1 MAHIRDR
8 LHRREHGILAFSY
21 RDEQNVWREKYTGT
35 RNRVEARKF
44 RKAFLEGLHK
54 ASLPTEMAGWSMEV
68 AEKWWIEFR
77 MPRIADTTFN
87 AEKYRLRDFR
97 NFVGNKPLC
106 EITNGDLNRYV
117 NKRLSEGAG
126 AWSINKE
133 VQVWSLILKKAKLW
147 HRLRDDYEPLS
158 TKVSDI
164 GRVVSREELQNLAK
178 IAQENEMWQA
188 VFYAFVLAANTGL
201 RGGEIKKLRIG
212 AIDIERRCTVVRR
225 NSSKTDSGARHVEL
239 NRDATEAALR
249 LLSRACSLGSQHP
262 EHFLLPKHLSRIK
275 YGPDAGKRGYDPT
288 QHQNCWR
295 KVWASLTKKANLKG
309 LRFHDLRHTFI
320 THMIERG
327 APVALIQSLVGHVN
341 ARMVRHNDLFNAPCS
356 RKTRRSPPLSSSIHR
371 WRFSAC
377 CFQDSRRY
385 HHEATA

>member
-8 LHRREHGILAFSY
+8 LHRRERGILAFSY

-77 MPRIADTTFN
+77 MSRIADTTFN

-97 NFVGNKPLC
+97 NFVGNKLLC

-117 NKRLSEGAG
+117 SKRLSEGAG

-147 HRLRDDYEPLS
+147 HRFRDDYEPLS

-164 GRVVSREELQNLAK
+164 GRAVSREELQNLAR
-178 IAQENEMWQA
+178 IPQENEM
-188 VFYAFVLAANTGL
+188 
-201 RGGEIKKLRIG
+201 
-212 AIDIERRCTVVRR
+212 
-225 NSSKTDSGARHVEL
+225 
-239 NRDATEAALR
+239 
-249 LLSRACSLGSQHP
+249 
-262 EHFLLPKHLSRIK
+262 
-275 YGPDAGKRGYDPT
+275 
-288 QHQNCWR
+288 
-295 KVWASLTKKANLKG
+295 
-309 LRFHDLRHTFI
+309 
-320 THMIERG
+320 
-327 APVALIQSLVGHVN
+327 
-341 ARMVRHNDLFNAPCS
+341 
-356 RKTRRSPPLSSSIHR
+356 
-371 WRFSAC
+371 
-377 CFQDSRRY
+377 
-385 HHEATA
+385 

>member
-1 MAHIRDR
+1 
-8 LHRREHGILAFSY
+8 
-21 RDEQNVWREKYTGT
+21 
-35 RNRVEARKF
+35 
-44 RKAFLEGLHK
+44 
-54 ASLPTEMAGWSMEV
+54 MAGWSMEV

-77 MPRIADTTFN
+77 MPRISDTTFN

-97 NFVGNKPLC
+97 QFLGNKQLC

-117 NKRLSEGAG
+117 SKRLSEGAG
-126 AWSINKE
+126 AWSVNKE
-133 VQVWSLILKKAKLW
+133 LQVWSLILKKAKLW

-164 GRVVSREELQNLAK
+164 GRVVSREYLQNLAK
-178 IAQENEMWQA
+178 IAQGNEMWQA

-212 AIDIERRCTVVRR
+212 AIDIERRCLVVRR
-225 NSSKTDSGARHVEL
+225 NGSKTDAGARHVEL
-239 NRDATEAALR
+239 NRDATEAVLR
-249 LLSRACSLGSQHP
+249 LLSRACSFGSQNP

-309 LRFHDLRHTFI
+309 LRFHDLRPTFI

-327 APVALIQSLVGHVN
+327 APVALIQSSVGHVN
-341 ARMVRHNDLFNAPCS
+341 ARMVRHYTHITTGAARNAVALLDSEPILQ
-356 RKTRRSPPLSSSIHR
+356 RMAFKTAVQLELQ
-371 WRFSAC
+371 F
-377 CFQDSRRY
+377 
-385 HHEATA
+385 

>member
-1 MAHIRDR
+1 LSEKFQIP
-8 LHRREHGILAFSY
+8 LEVELAVLKSLLESV
-21 RDEQNVWREKYTGT
+21 DELATNDFTQH
-35 RNRVEARKF
+35 
-44 RKAFLEGLHK
+44 FLGE
-54 ASLPTEMAGWSMEV
+54 EV
-68 AEKWWIEFR
+68 FVSGANPAEWWIEFR
-77 MPRIADTTFN
+77 MPRISDTTFN

-97 NFVGNKPLC
+97 NFVGNKLLC
-106 EITNGDLNRYV
+106 EITNGDLNQYV

-158 TKVSDI
+158 TKVSDV
-164 GRVVSREELQNLAK
+164 GRVVSREELQNLAR

-188 VFYAFVLAANTGL
+188 VFYVFVLAANTGL

-212 AIDIERRCTVVRR
+212 AIDIERRCLVVRR
-225 NSSKTDSGARHVEL
+225 NCSKTDAGARHVEL

-249 LLSRACSLGSQHP
+249 LLSRACSLGSQKP

-275 YGPDAGKRGYDPT
+275 YGRDAGKRGYDPT
-288 QHQNCWR
+288 QNQNCWR
-295 KVWASLTKKANLKG
+295 KAWASLTKKANLKG

-327 APVALIQSLVGHVN
+327 VPVALIQSLVGHVN
-341 ARMVRHNDLFNAPCS
+341 ARMVRHYTHITTGAARNAVALLDSEPILEQTAF
-356 RKTRRSPPLSSSIHR
+356 KTAVQLELQ
-371 WRFSAC
+371 FGG
-377 CFQDSRRY
+377 
-385 HHEATA
+385 